1 MTSLFLLYLLTTL
14 TSTASTASP
23 YPSCDPHICACAE
36 FTVTDDG
43 AGAEET
49 ASSFSVDC
57 GERGLLGVPTG
68 LPPSTAELSLSGN
81 ELKRVNSSQL
91 AALAGLA
98 RLDVSRNELD
108 GFSGEFLISVP

>member
-1 MTSLFLLYLLTTL
+1 MTSLFLLYLYLLTTL

-23 YPSCDPHICACAE
+23 YPSCDPHVCACAE
-36 FTVTDDG
+36 FTVKDDG

-108 GFSGEFLISVP
+108 GFSGEFLI